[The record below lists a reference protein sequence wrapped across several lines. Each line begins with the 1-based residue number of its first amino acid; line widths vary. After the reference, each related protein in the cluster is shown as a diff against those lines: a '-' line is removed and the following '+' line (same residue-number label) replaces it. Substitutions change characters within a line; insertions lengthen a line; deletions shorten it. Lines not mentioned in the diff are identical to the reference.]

1 MGWWNDYYGFPKK
14 SKPRRVEGGI
24 KTRSRQGAI
33 GATWWSRRWIE
44 VLESFDMGARLGR
57 GRSYA
62 RQGQVA
68 SIDIQVGQV
77 EALVQG
83 SRAKPYRVV
92 IRLKPL
98 SDKDW
103 AKVTDTMA
111 ARALFAAKLLSGEM
125 PQNIEEA
132 FHEAKRPLM
141 PQSSRDLVTDC
152 SCPDW
157 ANPCKHIAAVYY
169 IMAERFDDDPFMIF
183 KLRGRTKEDLIKELR
198 AKRPVEKPIDK
209 SGETAR
215 ALTPDPRPQPI
226 GDVAVPLASCLDA
239 FWRAGPELDTFV
251 IHPPVPEVARAVL
264 RRLGV
269 APAEFGGPPF
279 DNLLAQAY
287 DAATEAAQR
296 EPPGTR

>member
-1 MGWWNDYYGFPKK
+1 MGWRNYYYGFPRK
-14 SKPRRVEGGI
+14 SKPRRVADGI
-24 KTRSRQGAI
+24 KTRSRHGAI
-33 GATWWSRRWIE
+33 GETWWSRRWIE

-62 RQGQVA
+62 RQGQVT
-68 SIDIQVGQV
+68 SLDIQVGQV
-77 EALVQG
+77 EATVQG
-83 SRAKPYRVV
+83 SRKKPYRVV

-183 KLRGRTKEDLIKELR
+183 KLRGRSKEDLIKELR
-198 AKRPVEKPIDK
+198 AKRPGEDSRNRGFQDS
-209 SGETAR
+209 SG
-215 ALTPDPRPQPI
+215 
-226 GDVAVPLASCLDA
+226 GCHPLESRNPGPLEPCLDT

-251 IHPPVPEVARAVL
+251 IHPPVPEIARAVL
-264 RRLGV
+264 RRLGA
-269 APAEFGGPPF
+269 APAEFGGPPI

-287 DAATEAAQR
+287 DAATETAQR
-296 EPPGTR
+296 EWQEAR

>member
-1 MGWWNDYYGFPKK
+1 MGRWREYYGFPKK
-14 SKPRRVEGGI
+14 SRPRPVADGI
-24 KTRSRQGAI
+24 RTRSQRGAI
-33 GATWWSRRWIE
+33 GETWWSRRWIE

-62 RQGQVA
+62 RRGQVT
-68 SIDIQVGQV
+68 SLDIKVGQV

-83 SRAKPYRVV
+83 SRARPYRVL

-98 SDKDW
+98 SEKDW
-103 AKVTDTMA
+103 NKVTEAMA
-111 ARALFAAKLLSGEM
+111 ARSLFAAKLLAGEM
-125 PQNIEEA
+125 PQNIETA

-183 KLRGRTKEDLIKELR
+183 KLRGRTKEDIIRELR
-198 AKRPVEKPIDK
+198 AKRPAATPAQAPASVTANADRQSPKP
-209 SGETAR
+209 
-215 ALTPDPRPQPI
+215 
-226 GDVAVPLASCLDA
+226 AVPLASCMES

-251 IHPPVPEVARAVL
+251 IRPPVPEVARAVL
-264 RRLGV
+264 RRLGP
-269 APAEFGGPPF
+269 APAEFGGSAF
-279 DNLLAQAY
+279 DHLLAQAY

-296 EPPGTR
+296 EPD

>member
-14 SKPRRVEGGI
+14 SKPRGVEGGI

-44 VLESFDMGARLGR
+44 VLESFDMGARLSR

-68 SIDIQVGQV
+68 SLDIQVGQV

-98 SDKDW
+98 CDKDW

-198 AKRPVEKPIDK
+198 AKRPSEDSRNQGLQDSS
-209 SGETAR
+209 SGCC
-215 ALTPDPRPQPI
+215 
-226 GDVAVPLASCLDA
+226 PLESSNPGPLEPCLDT

>member
-1 MGWWNDYYGFPKK
+1 MGWWNGYDGFPKK
-14 SKPRRVEGGI
+14 SRPRPVEGGI
-24 KTRSRQGAI
+24 KTRSRHGAI
-33 GATWWSRRWIE
+33 GETWWSRRWIQ

-62 RQGQVA
+62 RQGQVT
-68 SIDIQVGQV
+68 SLDIQVGQV

-83 SRAKPYRVV
+83 SRKRPYRVV

-98 SDKDW
+98 SDEDW
-103 AKVTDTMA
+103 AKVTDAMA
-111 ARALFAAKLLSGEM
+111 AKALFAAKLLSGEM

-141 PQSSRDLVTDC
+141 PESSRELVTDC

-169 IMAERFDDDPFMIF
+169 LMAERFDDDPFVIF
-183 KLRGRTKEDLIKELR
+183 KLRGRTKEDLIEELR
-198 AKRPVEKPIDK
+198 AKRPVDKPTDRP
-209 SGETAR
+209 GETAR
-215 ALTPDPRPQPI
+215 TLTPDPRPPSI
-226 GDVAVPLASCLDA
+226 GHVAVPLASCLES

-264 RRLGV
+264 RRLGA
-269 APAEFGGPPF
+269 APPEFGGQPF

-287 DAATEAAQR
+287 DAATAAAQR
-296 EPPGTR
+296 ESQDTR

>member
-24 KTRSRQGAI
+24 KTRSRHGAI
-33 GATWWSRRWIE
+33 GETWWSRRWIE
-44 VLESFDMGARLGR
+44 VLESFNMGARLGR

-62 RQGQVA
+62 RQGQVT
-68 SIDIQVGQV
+68 SLDIQVGQV

-83 SRAKPYRVV
+83 SRRKPYRVV
-92 IRLKPL
+92 IRLEPL

-103 AKVTDTMA
+103 AKVTDAMA
-111 ARALFAAKLLSGEM
+111 AKALFAAKLLAGEM

-132 FHEAKRPLM
+132 FHDAKRPLM
-141 PQSSRDLVTDC
+141 PESSLELVTDC

-169 IMAERFDDDPFMIF
+169 LMAERFDEDPFVIF
-183 KLRGRTKEDLIKELR
+183 RLRGRAKEDLIKELR
-198 AKRPVEKPIDK
+198 AKRPVQEPAATP
-209 SGETAR
+209 GEVSVCGLGQADRDAR
-215 ALTPDPRPQPI
+215 
-226 GDVAVPLASCLDA
+226 DVAAPLASCLEA
-239 FWRAGPELDTFV
+239 FWRAGTELDTFV

-264 RRLGV
+264 RRLGA
-269 APAEFGGPPF
+269 APPEFGGPPF
-279 DNLLAQAY
+279 DNLLGQAY

-296 EPPGTR
+296 ESPKTW

>member
-1 MGWWNDYYGFPKK
+1 MGWWNDYYRFPK
-14 SKPRRVEGGI
+14 SRPRRVEGGI
-24 KTRSRQGAI
+24 KTRSRRGAI
-33 GATWWSRRWIE
+33 GETWWSRRWIE

-62 RQGQVA
+62 RRGQVT
-68 SIDIQVGQV
+68 SLDIQVGQV

-83 SRAKPYRVV
+83 SRARPYHVV

-103 AKVTDTMA
+103 AKVTDAMA
-111 ARALFAAKLLSGEM
+111 AKALFAAKLLAGEM

-141 PQSSRDLVTDC
+141 PASSRELVTDC

-169 IMAERFDDDPFMIF
+169 IMAERFDEDPFVIF
-183 KLRGRTKEDLIKELR
+183 RLRGRTKEDLIKELR
-198 AKRPVEKPIDK
+198 AKRPVEKPIDRP
-209 SGETAR
+209 GET
-215 ALTPDPRPQPI
+215 ALTPDPRPPS
-226 GDVAVPLASCLDA
+226 GGRVAVPLASCLDA
-239 FWRAGPELDTFV
+239 FWQAGPELETFV
-251 IHPPVPEVARAVL
+251 IHAPVPEVARAVL
-264 RRLGV
+264 RRLGA
-269 APAEFGGPPF
+269 APLEFGGPPF

-296 EPPGTR
+296 ESPKTR

>member
-14 SKPRRVEGGI
+14 SKPRRVADGI
-24 KTRSRQGAI
+24 KTRSRHGAI
-33 GATWWSRRWIE
+33 GETWWSRRWIE
-44 VLESFDMGARLGR
+44 VLESFNMGARLGR

-62 RQGQVA
+62 RQGQVT
-68 SIDIQVGQV
+68 SLDIQVGQV

-83 SRAKPYRVV
+83 SRANPYRVV

-111 ARALFAAKLLSGEM
+111 AKALFAAKLLSGEM

-141 PQSSRDLVTDC
+141 PESSRELETDC

-198 AKRPVEKPIDK
+198 AKRA
-209 SGETAR
+209 GEDSRIRGFRDSSAGR
-215 ALTPDPRPQPI
+215 CPLESSNPRPLEP
-226 GDVAVPLASCLDA
+226 CLDA

-251 IHPPVPEVARAVL
+251 IQPPVPEVARAVL
-264 RRLGV
+264 RRLGA
-269 APAEFGGPPF
+269 APLEFGGPLV
-279 DNLLAQAY
+279 DNLLVQAY

-296 EPPGTR
+296 ESPKTR